1 MKAFFHLRTLFI
13 AALTLTTLKSFS
25 QSPTYSKE
33 VQQRIQ
39 LVEKSLAGQVMIEG
53 TPNWTIEERMAFH
66 KIPGVTI
73 GVISNYKLEW
83 VKGYG
88 FADKESNRSVTPS
101 TLFQAASI
109 SKSLN
114 AVGVLKLVQDKKIDL
129 NKDINTYLSSWKF
142 PYDSLSKGKKI
153 SVYNLLT
160 HTAGLTVHGFP
171 GYEITDQLPTVQ
183 QILDGEKPANTKAV
197 RSAFE
202 PGVRFQYSGGGTT
215 ISQLIITD
223 VTKKPYDQYMNDN
236 VLKPLGM
243 NNSFY
248 TVPPPAAKAN
258 QLATAYS
265 FNGAAKQSKYHLYP
279 EQGAAA
285 LWTNPGDLA
294 QYIIETQLAYE
305 GKSSKVLNKEMT
317 TARLTPF
324 QDSNAGLGVFIE
336 KKGDSDYFQ
345 HGGSNEGFRCQ
356 YFGSLD
362 GKGNGVVVM
371 VNSDNGG
378 ILPEIVNAVASVYNW
393 KGFYQP
399 TTKKIVQVPEETL
412 SKYVGKYQIAPTFI
426 LTIFKE
432 GNKLRVEPTG
442 QEKFELFAEDVNKF
456 FLTVVDAK
464 IEFVTGANGLVEKLV
479 LYQNGRA
486 MDGPKIP

>member
-1 MKAFFHLRTLFI
+1 MNTFFHFRTLLI
-13 AALTLTTLKSFS
+13 AFSGFLTIESIA

-33 VQQRIQ
+33 VEQRIE

-53 TPNWTIEERMAFH
+53 SPNWTIEERMAFH

-83 VKGYG
+83 AKGYG
-88 FADKESNRSVTPS
+88 FADREHNRVVTPS

-114 AVGVLKLVQDKKIDL
+114 AIGVLKLVQEKKIDL
-129 NKDINTYLSSWKF
+129 NADINTYLTSWKF
-142 PYDSLSKGKKI
+142 PYDSVSKGKKI
-153 SVYNLLT
+153 TVYNLLT

-171 GYEITDQLPTVQ
+171 GYETTDQLPTVQ
-183 QILDGEKPANTKAV
+183 QILNGEKPANTKAV
-197 RSAFE
+197 RSVFE
-202 PGVRFQYSGGGTT
+202 PGLRFQYSGGGTT
-215 ISQLIITD
+215 ISQLIVSD
-223 VTKKPYDQYMNDN
+223 VTKKSYDQFMWDN

-248 TVPPPAAKAN
+248 TVPPPVSKAN

-285 LWTNPGDLA
+285 LWTNPTDLA
-294 QYIIETQLAYE
+294 QYIIETQLAYD
-305 GKSSKVLNKEMT
+305 GKSSKVLNKDMT
-317 TARLTPF
+317 KARLTPF
-324 QDSNAGLGVFIE
+324 PGSGAGLGVFIE
-336 KKGDSDYFQ
+336 KKGESDYFQ

-371 VNSDNGG
+371 VNSDNGS
-378 ILPEIVNAVASVYNW
+378 ILPEIVNSVASVYKW
-393 KGFYQP
+393 AGFYQP
-399 TTKKIVQVPEETL
+399 TIKKLVQVPDETL

-426 LTIFKE
+426 LTISKE
-432 GNKLRVEPTG
+432 DGKLKVEPTG
-442 QEKFELFAEDVNKF
+442 QEKFDLFAEDVNKF

-464 IEFVTGANGLVEKLV
+464 IEFVTGSNGQIEKLV
-479 LYQNGRA
+479 LHQNGRV

>member
-1 MKAFFHLRTLFI
+1 MKTFFHLRTLFI
-13 AALTLTTLKSFS
+13 AVFALTSSQSFS

-66 KIPGVTI
+66 KIPGVTV

-83 VKGYG
+83 TKGYG
-88 FADKESNRSVTPS
+88 LADKESNRSVTPS

-114 AVGVLKLVQDKKIDL
+114 AIGVLKLFQDKKIDL

-153 SVYNLLT
+153 TVYNLLT

-171 GYEITDQLPTVQ
+171 GYETTDQLPTVQ

-202 PGVRFQYSGGGTT
+202 PGLRFQYSGGGTT
-215 ISQLIITD
+215 ISQLIVMD

-248 TVPPPAAKAN
+248 TIPPPPAKAN

-265 FNGAAKQSKYHLYP
+265 FNGAAKQSKYHVYP
-279 EQGAAA
+279 EQGAAS
-285 LWTNPGDLA
+285 LWTNPTDLA

-305 GKSSKVLNKEMT
+305 GKSSKVLNKEIT

-324 QDSNAGLGVFIE
+324 PESNAGLGVFIE
-336 KKGDSDYFQ
+336 KKGESDYFQ

-378 ILPEIVNAVASVYNW
+378 ILPEIVNSVASVYNW

-399 TTKKIVQVPEETL
+399 TIKKIVQVPEETL

-464 IEFVTGANGLVEKLV
+464 IEFVTGANGSIEKLV

>member
-1 MKAFFHLRTLFI
+1 MRTLFHFRSLFI
-13 AALTLTTLKSFS
+13 AFFGFLSLESFA

-33 VQQRIQ
+33 VEQRIQ

-73 GVISNYKLEW
+73 AVISNYKVEW
-83 VKGYG
+83 AKGYG
-88 FADKESNRSVTPS
+88 LADKEQNRAVTPT

-129 NKDINTYLSSWKF
+129 NADINTYLKTWKF
-142 PYDSLSKGKKI
+142 PYDSVSKGKKI

-171 GYEITDQLPTVQ
+171 GYETTDQLPTVS

-215 ISQLIITD
+215 ISQLIVTD
-223 VTKKPYDQYMNDN
+223 VTKKPYDQYMLDN

-243 NNSFY
+243 SNSFY
-248 TVPPPAAKAN
+248 SVPPPAAKAN
-258 QLATAYS
+258 QLATAYG

-279 EQGAAA
+279 EQGAAS
-285 LWTNPGDLA
+285 LWTNPTDLA
-294 QYIIETQLAYE
+294 QYIIETQLAVQ
-305 GKSSKVLNKEMT
+305 GKSSKVLNKET
-317 TARLTPF
+317 TKIRLTPF
-324 QDSNAGLGVFIE
+324 PESGAGLGVFIE
-336 KKGDSDYFQ
+336 KKGDIEYFQ

-371 VNSDNGG
+371 VNSDNGS
-378 ILPEIVNAVASVYNW
+378 ILPELVNSVAKVYDW
-393 KGFYQP
+393 KGFYAP
-399 TTKKIVQVPEETL
+399 TIKKLVDVPEETL
-412 SKYVGKYQIAPTFI
+412 AKYVGKYQIAPSFVLAI
-426 LTIFKE
+426 SLE
-432 GNKLRVEPTG
+432 GNKLKVEPTG
-442 QEKFELFAEDVNKF
+442 QEKFDLFAEDVNKF

-464 IEFVTGANGLVEKLV
+464 IEFVTGSNGSIEKLI